1 MYRTGETMTTT
12 AKTKKLA
19 DIGSP
24 EDDNA
29 RDYVTSFARGLDV
42 IRTFTRSK
50 PSMTMS
56 EVAEQA
62 DMNRAAARR
71 FLLTLVREGYA
82 QFDGKYFSLNPK
94 ILELGFSALASM
106 NLPEVVQPVLND
118 LAEKLQESCFC
129 VVLSGDS
136 CVYIAAAKSRRV
148 INASIEL
155 GGRAPAYCMSSGR
168 VLLGALNDRALD
180 AALENVK
187 LVPVTEKT
195 VTSKLELRSAI
206 RDARTRGYSVVDQ
219 EYEIGLR
226 SISVPVADRSGAVIA
241 ALNVCCPSP
250 RYTIEEM
257 MQKVLPVLLDSA
269 SRITQA
275 LPH

>member
-1 MYRTGETMTTT
+1 MAIEAKRKKQVEETV
-12 AKTKKLA
+12 
-19 DIGSP
+19 I
-24 EDDNA
+24 EDENA

-50 PSMTMS
+50 PRMTLS

-82 QFDGKYFSLNPK
+82 ELDGKFFSLKPK

-106 NLPEVVQPVLND
+106 SLPEIVQPVLNE

-129 VVLSGDS
+129 VVLDTDS
-136 CVYIAAAKSRRV
+136 TVYIAAAKSRRV
-148 INASIEL
+148 ISVSIEL
-155 GGRAPAYCMSSGR
+155 GSRAPAYAMSSGR
-168 VLLGALNDRALD
+168 VLLGSLNPEDLD
-180 AALENVK
+180 NALENIK
-187 LVPVTEKT
+187 LEQITDNT
-195 VTSKLELRSAI
+195 VTSKLKLRSAI
-206 RDARTRGYSVVDQ
+206 RDARTKGYSIVDQ

-226 SISVPVADRSGAVIA
+226 SISVPVHDRTGAVIA

-250 RYTIEEM
+250 RYTIEDM
-257 MQKVLPVLLDSA
+257 LQKVLPALLDS
-269 SRITQA
+269 SSQITQS

>member
-1 MYRTGETMTTT
+1 MAIEAKRKKQVEETV
-12 AKTKKLA
+12 
-19 DIGSP
+19 I
-24 EDDNA
+24 EDENA

-50 PSMTMS
+50 PRMTLS

-82 QFDGKYFSLNPK
+82 ELDGKFFSLKPK

-106 NLPEVVQPVLND
+106 SLPEIVQPVLNE

-129 VVLSGDS
+129 VVL
-136 CVYIAAAKSRRV
+136 
-148 INASIEL
+148 EL
-155 GGRAPAYCMSSGR
+155 GSRAPAYAMSSGR
-168 VLLGALNDRALD
+168 VLLGSLKPEDLD
-180 AALENVK
+180 NALENIK
-187 LVPVTEKT
+187 LEQITDNT
-195 VTSKLELRSAI
+195 VTSKLKLRSAI
-206 RDARTRGYSVVDQ
+206 RDARTKGYSIVDQ

-226 SISVPVADRSGAVIA
+226 SISVPVHDRTGAVIA

-250 RYTIEEM
+250 RYTIEDM
-257 MQKVLPVLLDSA
+257 LQKVLPALLDS
-269 SRITQA
+269 SSQITQS

>member
-1 MYRTGETMTTT
+1 MATEAKMKKQVEETPG
-12 AKTKKLA
+12 
-19 DIGSP
+19 D
-24 EDDNA
+24 EDNA

-50 PSMTMS
+50 PQMTLS

-82 QFDGKYFSLNPK
+82 ELDGKFFSLRPK

-106 NLPEVVQPVLND
+106 SLPEIVQPVLND
-118 LAEKLQESCFC
+118 LADKLQESCFC
-129 VVLSGDS
+129 VVLDGDS
-136 CVYIAAAKSRRV
+136 TVYIAAAKSRRV
-148 INASIEL
+148 INVSIEL
-155 GGRAPAYCMSSGR
+155 GSRAPAYCMSSGR
-168 VLLGALNDRALD
+168 ILLGALKPEELD
-180 AALENVK
+180 AVLEGIK
-187 LVPVTEKT
+187 LEQITENT
-195 VTSKLELRSAI
+195 VTSKLKLRTAI
-206 RDARTRGYSVVDQ
+206 RDARTRGYSIVDQ
-219 EYEIGLR
+219 EYEVGLR
-226 SISVPVADRSGAVIA
+226 SISVPVADRAGHVIA

-257 MQKVLPVLLDSA
+257 VQKVLPALLDSS
-269 SRITQA
+269 SRITLA

>member
-1 MYRTGETMTTT
+1 MATATKAKKQAEET
-12 AKTKKLA
+12 A
-19 DIGSP
+19 G

-50 PSMTMS
+50 PRMTLS

-82 QFDGKYFSLNPK
+82 EFDGKYFSLHAK

-118 LAEKLQESCFC
+118 LADKMQESCFC
-129 VVLSGDS
+129 VVLDGDS
-136 CVYIAAAKSRRV
+136 AVYIAAAKSKRV

-155 GGRAPAYCMSSGR
+155 GSRAPAYCMSSGR
-168 VLLGALNDRALD
+168 VLLGSLKAEELDRVMETIK
-180 AALENVK
+180 LEPITDN
-187 LVPVTEKT
+187 T
-195 VTSKLELRSAI
+195 VTSKLKLRSAI
-206 RDARTRGYSVVDQ
+206 RDARTKGYSIVDQ

-226 SISVPVADRSGAVIA
+226 SISVPVADRAGTVIA

-250 RYTIEEM
+250 RYTLEEM
-257 MQKVLPVLLDSA
+257 LQKVLPALLDSS
-269 SRITQA
+269 SRITLS

>member
-1 MYRTGETMTTT
+1 MVTSLKAARQSEDT
-12 AKTKKLA
+12 A
-19 DIGSP
+19 P
-24 EDDNA
+24 EDDNG

-50 PSMTMS
+50 PRMTLS

-82 QFDGKYFSLNPK
+82 DLDGKYFSLRPK

-118 LAEKLQESCFC
+118 LADKLQESCFC
-129 VVLSGDS
+129 VVLDGDS
-136 CVYIAAAKSRRV
+136 AVYIAAAKSKRV
-148 INASIEL
+148 INVSIEL
-155 GGRAPAYCMSSGR
+155 GSRAPAYCMSSGR
-168 VLLGALNDRALD
+168 MLLASLKAEELDSVLEGIKLD
-180 AALENVK
+180 SITEN
-187 LVPVTEKT
+187 TI
-195 VTSKLELRSAI
+195 TSKLKLRTAI
-206 RDARTRGYSVVDQ
+206 REARAKGYSIVDQ

-226 SISVPVADRSGAVIA
+226 SISVPVSDRTGTVIA

-250 RYTIEEM
+250 RYTVEEM
-257 MQKVLPVLLDSA
+257 IQKVLPALLDSA
-269 SRITQA
+269 SRIA
-275 LPH
+275 LSLPH

>member
-1 MYRTGETMTTT
+1 MAADGDN
-12 AKTKKLA
+12 KK
-19 DIGSP
+19 IM
-24 EDDNA
+24 DDASDENA

-50 PSMTMS
+50 PRMTLS

-71 FLLTLVREGYA
+71 FLLTLVRDGYA
-82 QFDGKYFSLNPK
+82 DLDGKFFSLRPK

-106 NLPEVVQPVLND
+106 SLPEVVQPVLND
-118 LAEKLQESCFC
+118 LADKLQESCFC
-129 VVLSGDS
+129 VVLDGDQT
-136 CVYIAAAKSRRV
+136 VYIAAAKSKRV

-155 GGRAPAYCMSSGR
+155 GSRAPAYCMSSGR
-168 VLLGALNDRALD
+168 VLLGSLKAEELD
-180 AALENVK
+180 SILENMK
-187 LVPVTEKT
+187 LEHMTDNT
-195 VTSKLELRSAI
+195 VTSKLKLRSAI
-206 RDARTRGYSVVDQ
+206 RDARTRGYAVVDQ

-226 SISVPVADRSGAVIA
+226 SISVPVADRAGTVIA

-250 RYTIEEM
+250 RYTVEEM
-257 MQKVLPVLLDSA
+257 MKTVLPALLDSS
-269 SRITQA
+269 SRITLS

>member
-1 MYRTGETMTTT
+1 MEEASGE
-12 AKTKKLA
+12 
-19 DIGSP
+19 
-24 EDDNA
+24 EENA

-50 PSMTMS
+50 PRMTLS

-82 QFDGKYFSLNPK
+82 AFDGKYFSLNPK

-118 LAEKLQESCFC
+118 LADKLQESCFC
-129 VVLSGDS
+129 VVLDDDN
-136 CVYIAAAKSRRV
+136 CVYIAAAKSKRV
-148 INASIEL
+148 INASVEL
-155 GGRAPAYCMSSGR
+155 GSRAPAYCMSSGR
-168 VLLGALNDRALD
+168 VLLGALKAEELD
-180 AALENVK
+180 AVLENVK
-187 LVPVTEKT
+187 LEPITENT
-195 VTSKLELRSAI
+195 VTSKLKLRGAI
-206 RDARTRGYSVVDQ
+206 REARTKGYSIVDQ

-226 SISVPVADRSGAVIA
+226 SISVPVADRAGTVIA

-250 RYTIEEM
+250 RYTLDEM
-257 MQKVLPVLLDSA
+257 LQRVLPALLDSA
-269 SRITQA
+269 SRITLS

>member
-1 MYRTGETMTTT
+1 MATATKAKKQAEETP
-12 AKTKKLA
+12 L
-19 DIGSP
+19 
-24 EDDNA
+24 EDENA

-50 PSMTMS
+50 PRMTLS

-82 QFDGKYFSLNPK
+82 EFDGKYFGLNPK

-106 NLPEVVQPVLND
+106 SLPETVQPVLND

-129 VVLSGDS
+129 VLLDGDS
-136 CVYIAAAKSRRV
+136 TVYIAAAKSRRM
-148 INASIEL
+148 INVSIEL
-155 GGRAPAYCMSSGR
+155 GSRAPAHCMSSGR
-168 VLLGALNDRALD
+168 VLLGSLKAEELD
-180 AALENVK
+180 AILESIK
-187 LVPVTEKT
+187 LEQITENT
-195 VTSKLELRSAI
+195 VTSKLKLRSAI
-206 RDARTRGYSVVDQ
+206 RDARTKGYSIVDQ

-226 SISVPVADRSGAVIA
+226 SISVPIADRAGHVIA

-250 RYTIEEM
+250 RYTLEEM
-257 MQKVLPVLLDSA
+257 TQKVLPALLDSS
-269 SRITQA
+269 SRITLS